1 MKNFKGVIFD
11 LDGTLL
17 DSMKVW
23 ENVDRMFLEENG
35 INPPSGISDT
45 VKKMTIDKSAEYFK
59 TRFSLEHSCEYI
71 INRIEELAA
80 WQYNNSIPLKD
91 GAYETVTTLKSLGI
105 RMCVATATYNSIVNS
120 ALKRLGIYDDFEFVM
135 TCSDIGKGKDEPD
148 IFLKAAEKLNCDINE
163 VMVAED
169 SLHCI
174 ETAKS
179 AGFFTVGVYDSTSD
193 CDWQEICRLS
203 DRAVMNIK
211 EMTDIIKGEKQWQK

>member
-35 INPPSGISDT
+35 IDPPSGISDT

-91 GAYETVTTLKSLGI
+91 GAYETVTTLKRLGI

-179 AGFFTVGVYDSTSD
+179 AGFFTVGVYDSTTD

-203 DRAVMNIK
+203 DRVVMNIK
-211 EMTDIIKGEKQWQK
+211 EITDIIKGEEQWQK